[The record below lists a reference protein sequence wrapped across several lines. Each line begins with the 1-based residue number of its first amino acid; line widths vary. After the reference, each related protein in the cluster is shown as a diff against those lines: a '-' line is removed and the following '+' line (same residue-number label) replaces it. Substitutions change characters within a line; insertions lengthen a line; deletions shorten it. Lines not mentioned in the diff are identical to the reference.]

1 LRPFRYD
8 ESGAR
13 VSSPLVLTVRVDFN
27 RPLGGASLLS
37 GLTAAR
43 DPQVDAALEGNV
55 LNWEQGQG
63 WRAAAP
69 LDRSRGPGRS
79 LFGTGPSAITG
90 TLAFDE
96 SQPEVRVKLPETA
109 LYRLRYSDLAAKGYP
124 AGVPV
129 GEVSVHRHEFLEG
142 ASPPYGTIEMPCE
155 VQDANGDG
163 VFNTGDFV
171 WVWVQNWAERSQA
184 SNIQRYWGDA
194 EVVYVTRQP
203 AGGLRVPQRAGW
215 NSVAGLTP
223 QPSFPVTRHFEKDF
237 GQIMQFVTSALDTNI
252 GVWQWTEAS
261 AYSARPDTIR
271 FETNDLDTT
280 HSATMTVRWVGRKAD
295 NHFMWAA
302 VRNGLNQVTTVLDS
316 VFWNGKQPVVR
327 SSTFP
332 ASGLTEGNTN
342 FFRMWGKNQVGPPD
356 P

>member
-1 LRPFRYD
+1 LELRPFRYD

-79 LFGTGPSAITG
+79 LFGSGPSAITG

-155 VQDANGDG
+155 VQDANGAG
-163 VFNTGDFV
+163 GFNTGDFGRV
-171 WVWVQNWAERSQA
+171 GVQNRAGRSQG
-184 SNIQRYWGDA
+184 SKIQGFRGGA
-194 EVVYVTRQP
+194 GGVVVARP
-203 AGGLRVPQRAGW
+203 AGGGLRVQQRTGW
-215 NSVAGLTP
+215 NDVAGLTP
-223 QPSFPVTRHFEKDF
+223 LPSFPWTRHFEKDL
-237 GQIMQFVTSALDTNI
+237 GQIMQFVSSPQDTNI
-252 GVWQWTEAS
+252 GVWQW
-261 AYSARPDTIR
+261 
-271 FETNDLDTT
+271 
-280 HSATMTVRWVGRKAD
+280 
-295 NHFMWAA
+295 
-302 VRNGLNQVTTVLDS
+302 
-316 VFWNGKQPVVR
+316 
-327 SSTFP
+327 
-332 ASGLTEGNTN
+332 
-342 FFRMWGKNQVGPPD
+342 
-356 P
+356 